1 MAYADDVNI
10 LGGNIRALKENAESV
25 VAASRETALEVSANK
40 TKYVVMSRD
49 QNAGRIHSV
58 RLDKSTFERVEKF
71 LTDLPL
77 FLLSSPLL
85 EARRLSPFTC
95 RISCI
100 SYNNW
105 LYKSI

>member
-1 MAYADDVNI
+1 MLIYWEETRV
-10 LGGNIRALKENAESV
+10 LKENAEAV

-58 RLDKSTFERVEKF
+58 RLDNSTFERVEKF

-77 FLLSSPLL
+77 FLLSSSPLL